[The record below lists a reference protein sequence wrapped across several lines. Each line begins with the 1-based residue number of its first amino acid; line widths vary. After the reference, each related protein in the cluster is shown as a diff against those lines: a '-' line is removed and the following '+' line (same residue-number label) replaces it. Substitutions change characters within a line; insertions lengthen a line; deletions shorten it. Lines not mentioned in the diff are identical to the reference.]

1 MPITKQR
8 IAEILNKGR
17 HDDGLSKHVDL
28 VLSLLILA
36 NLIAVCLE
44 SVDSIA
50 AIYGSQ
56 LLLFEMVSVTI
67 FAIEYLLRLW
77 SAPMQTDL
85 HSHRSPTNAA

>member
-36 NLIAVCLE
+36 NLIAV
-44 SVDSIA
+44 
-50 AIYGSQ
+50 
-56 LLLFEMVSVTI
+56 
-67 FAIEYLLRLW
+67 
-77 SAPMQTDL
+77 
-85 HSHRSPTNAA
+85 